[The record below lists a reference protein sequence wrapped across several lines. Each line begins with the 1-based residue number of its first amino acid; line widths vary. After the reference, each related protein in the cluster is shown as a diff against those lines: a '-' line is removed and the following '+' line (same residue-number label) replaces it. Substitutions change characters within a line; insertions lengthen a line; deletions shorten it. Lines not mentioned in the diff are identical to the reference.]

1 MGRAR
6 IVVAHR
12 ITTTHGAPAIQTT
25 GATDMGYCNL
35 CIPCLHRIGV
45 RLAYPLPPRPASIPF
60 ATTVATV
67 GAIIVSVW
75 LATIISGSVI
85 SNTSGRLDRLGIRSC
100 SAAAFDFGVA
110 VIATSGFR
118 SCIAVVKTAAF
129 DNAIA
134 SLVFRRHPRPYA
146 AEPGGLHAMQTRPA
160 QEPCDGVDAFRSCVI
175 NFTGTTADAAIVQA

>member
-1 MGRAR
+1 
-6 IVVAHR
+6 
-12 ITTTHGAPAIQTT
+12 
-25 GATDMGYCNL
+25 
-35 CIPCLHRIGV
+35 
-45 RLAYPLPPRPASIPF
+45 LPPRPASIPF

-75 LATIISGSVI
+75 LVTIVWGSVI

-100 SAAAFDFGVA
+100 SVAAFDFCVA

-129 DNAIA
+129 DVCIA
-134 SLVFRRHPRPYA
+134 SLGFRRHPRHS

-160 QEPCDGVDAFRSCVI
+160 QERDGVDAS
-175 NFTGTTADAAIVQA
+175 